1 MIVRSSS
8 AQPWPETC
16 TGALSSCST
25 SAPIFASRLIASW
38 TRSSFPGIG
47 LAEMIT
53 VSPRSTW
60 TAGWSLY
67 AIRVIADIGS
77 PWLPVQRISCW
88 SRGSSASSCGRRIA
102 SSGTSM

>member
-8 AQPWPETC
+8 ALPWPETC

-38 TRSSFPGIG
+38 TRSSLPGIG
-47 LAEMIT
+47 FAEMIT

-88 SRGSSASSCGRRIA
+88 SRGSSASSFGRRIA